1 MAKYLTLAGE
11 YEGQIREY
19 GDIDELNQ
27 RKRKLYLIEDYEGY
41 KAKNEMQKYEF
52 LCAAQAERGIQYDPN
67 DKKKAAAM
75 IAANENAKV
84 ETPQAELTAESGNA
98 TKMDDGAFREG
109 VGKIFDK
116 LKEGDEEKTDS
127 TAGNTKAAET
137 EIDEA
142 AELLKLQ
149 KAYKKKEGKDVPSRF
164 KNNADWIKTKLS

>member
-19 GDIDELNQ
+19 GDIDEANQ

-41 KAKNEMQKYEF
+41 KAKTEMQKYEF

-75 IAANENAKV
+75 IAANESANA
-84 ETPQAELTAESGNA
+84 ESPAAEPIAEPTAEPA
-98 TKMDDGAFREG
+98 A
-109 VGKIFDK
+109 
-116 LKEGDEEKTDS
+116 EEPTTEP
-127 TAGNTKAAET
+127 TAETAAENIEAAET
-137 EIDEA
+137 EIDKA

-164 KNNADWIKTKLS
+164 KNNAEWIKSKL